1 MRKILI
7 ATVLVGLASVG
18 CDNAKKPAPP
28 ADKPAD
34 KAASAAA
41 GDKAAAKP
49 DDKAAKPADKPADG
63 AADKPADKPADG
75 AAAGGDKAAGDEAP
89 AGGQVVKN
97 DTYKV
102 KFTLPKDWKVT
113 TSDTA
118 VTAESAD
125 KGVFA
130 ILAGSK
136 SQDVAQATLSNLKSN
151 LEFKNLNIEK
161 QGTATFGGLV
171 GLRGEGDAT
180 LVKEDKSE
188 QNIHF
193 VAFSSKVD
201 EQAVTMV
208 IFSSKER
215 YTKDIDTIEGIL
227 ETLDKL

>member
-1 MRKILI
+1 MQKILI
-7 ATVLVGLASVG
+7 ATVLIGLASVG
-18 CDNAKKPAPP
+18 CDNAQTPAPP
-28 ADKPAD
+28 AADKPAE
-34 KAASAAA
+34 
-41 GDKAAAKP
+41 
-49 DDKAAKPADKPADG
+49 KPADKPASA
-63 AADKPADKPADG
+63 AADKPADTPPATPANAAAEKP
-75 AAAGGDKAAGDEAP
+75 AGGDDKAEADAP
-89 AGGQVVKN
+89 AGGQVIKN
-97 DTYKV
+97 DTYKL
-102 KFTLPKDWKVT
+102 KFTLPKDWVVT
-113 TSDTA
+113 KSDTA

-125 KGVFA
+125 KGIFA
-130 ILAGSK
+130 IVAGSK
-136 SQDVAQATLSNLKSN
+136 SQDVAQASLANLKSN
-151 LEFKNLNIEK
+151 LTFKDLNIEK

-201 EQAVTMV
+201 DQAVTVV